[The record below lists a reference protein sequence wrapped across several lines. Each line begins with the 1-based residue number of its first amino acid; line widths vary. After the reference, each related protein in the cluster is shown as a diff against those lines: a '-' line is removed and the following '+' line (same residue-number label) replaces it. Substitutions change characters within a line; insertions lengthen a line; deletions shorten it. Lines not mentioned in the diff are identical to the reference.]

1 MFLKWLRAS
10 AVMLGAIG
18 FASIA
23 QAAPVELVGKDANGN
38 TVDSGWSWD
47 TPDPSVV
54 NLVFVRTDGTN
65 FFFQK
70 DATLTRADQPLII
83 TFTKSTATP
92 KTLVI
97 NDERITNSTGT
108 DWAAFRMDLSSGS
121 VGGTP
126 NFAIVSNGG
135 AAGTIGDFN
144 IDPFTK
150 FTFYN
155 SNSGLLLNG
164 GVVPAGTNWTPGSK
178 GTQGLALVANF
189 ATASTFSLKEI
200 PVAGVVIP
208 LPAAAWTGLSML
220 VGLGVIRMAKR
231 ARFA

>member
-18 FASIA
+18 FASIT
-23 QAAPVELVGKDANGN
+23 QAAPVELVGTDANGN

-47 TPDPSVV
+47 TPDPSLV
-54 NLVFVRTDGTN
+54 NLLFVRTDGTN

-70 DATLTRADQPLII
+70 DADIRRADQPLII
-83 TFTKSTATP
+83 TFQKTSTTP

-97 NDERITNSTGT
+97 NDERVTNNTGS
-108 DWAAFRMDLSSGS
+108 DWVAFRMDLSSGS
-121 VGGTP
+121 NGGTP
-126 NFAIVSNGG
+126 NFAFTAVSGT
-135 AAGTIGDFN
+135 AGFN

-164 GVVPAGTNWTPGSK
+164 GTVTAGSNWTPGSK
-178 GTQGLALVANF
+178 SSTGLSLVANS

-200 PVAGVVIP
+200 PIAGVVIP
-208 LPAAAWTGLSML
+208 LPAAPG
-220 VGLGVIRMAKR
+220 RD
-231 ARFA
+231 

>member
-18 FASIA
+18 FASLA
-23 QAAPVELVGKDANGN
+23 PAAPVPLVGHDANN
-38 TVDSGWSWD
+38 NLVDSGWSWD

-54 NLVFVRTDGTN
+54 DLVFVKTDGTN

-70 DATLTRADQPLII
+70 DATITRSDQPLII
-83 TFTKSTATP
+83 TFQKTSSTP

-97 NDERITNSTGT
+97 NDERVTNSTGT
-108 DWAAFRMDLSSGS
+108 DWIAFRMELSSGS

-126 NFAIVSNGG
+126 NFAFTAANGT
-135 AAGTIGDFN
+135 AGFN

-164 GVVPAGTNWTPGSK
+164 GTVTAGSNWTPGSK
-178 GTQGLALVANF
+178 SSTGLALVANS
-189 ATASTFSLKEI
+189 ATASVFSLKEI

-220 VGLGVIRMAKR
+220 VGLGIIRVAKR